1 MMIMENSK
9 IFDGADDGD
18 DDGDVGDDGD
28 DDDADGG
35 GAGVNCLRG
44 RFYRQLCSPSWCS
57 KFQGP
62 QAATLNGRR
71 GRNESVSATGC
82 NSFCAEK
89 KIPSRPKLWNKDKVS
104 GGK

>member
-1 MMIMENSK
+1 MMMIMENGK
-9 IFDGADDGD
+9 KCDGD
-18 DDGDVGDDGD
+18 DDGVD
-28 DDDADGG
+28 DGG

>member
-9 IFDGADDGD
+9 NFDGADDGD
-18 DDGDVGDDGD
+18 DDNDGDDDIDGDDDGD
-28 DDDADGG
+28 DDGDADGG

-62 QAATLNGRR
+62 QAAD
-71 GRNESVSATGC
+71 S
-82 NSFCAEK
+82 
-89 KIPSRPKLWNKDKVS
+89 
-104 GGK
+104 